1 MFFENDDDCDDNDD
15 TCSSIP
21 LLRLQFHL
29 HLQRKLPSN
38 QQSQQNNRWQIFPN
52 NAQVVHLDDDDD
64 DIKYDDDD
72 DDDDDNWYEYEYD
85 DDDDVV
91 DDEYDEY
98 TDDDGDNLYYK
109 YHE

>member
-15 TCSSIP
+15 KCSSIP
-21 LLRLQFHL
+21 LLRSQFHL

-72 DDDDDNWYEYEYD
+72 DDDGYEYEYD
-85 DDDDVV
+85 DEVVV

-98 TDDDGDNLYYK
+98 TDDDGDNLYY
-109 YHE
+109 

>member
-64 DIKYDDDD
+64 DIKYDD
-72 DDDDDNWYEYEYD
+72 NGWC
-85 DDDDVV
+85 
-91 DDEYDEY
+91 
-98 TDDDGDNLYYK
+98 
-109 YHE
+109 

>member
-15 TCSSIP
+15 KCSSIP
-21 LLRLQFHL
+21 LLRSQFHL

-72 DDDDDNWYEYEYD
+72 DDDDGYEYEYD
-85 DDDDVV
+85 DEVV
-91 DDEYDEY
+91 FDDEYDEY
-98 TDDDGDNLYYK
+98 TDDDGDNLYY
-109 YHE
+109 